1 LRGVSKKKAGYG
13 MSRKD
18 IMLGN
23 EAIARGLVEAGCEVA
38 ASYPGTPSSEILPA
52 VAHWAEELGTRTVVE
67 WGANE
72 KVALEY
78 AIGASFARKRSC
90 AIMKQVG
97 LNVAMDPFMSI
108 AANEMDGGVLLVVAD
123 EPGCYSSQTDQ
134 DSRALALF
142 AKIPCFDPCDAVEA
156 KAMVFDAYEISEKYR
171 VLTMLRP
178 TGRVNHCR
186 QAVEC
191 GDGVIPGRPLEFRR
205 MPEGHRILMPMTM
218 RGALERHNRRFEE
231 LRREFGTAFG
241 KYNFE
246 VPAQGPARL
255 GIIACGLCYAVV
267 RDVLKALGRTDV
279 ALLKIGTPVPLPLDL
294 VQDFIGRHD
303 SVLILEETFPVVE
316 QQLLDRT
323 KVQGRWNGWV
333 PMEWELSPEV
343 ITSIILRAL
352 GEPAAL
358 PAWEATLEEARKAL
372 QLGKRGPRLC
382 PGCGHRPSYLAIRKA
397 YPDCILCSDIGCYGL
412 AIAQKAVDTNVCMG
426 GSITVASG
434 IAMAFRA
441 EGKPAS
447 RPIFATLGD
456 STFFHMGLPGLASAV
471 YNKHP
476 FVLVI
481 LDNGITAMTG
491 GQGHPGVG
499 GKLRPGEKSGSVDI
513 EGAVRGCGVTH
524 LVVQEPY
531 DVSGSIRVLK
541 EAWEHARTA
550 EEPAVVILRHPCITM
565 LKAPPTPRPVR
576 VDPDKCTGCRYCLT
590 HFNCPGI
597 GWDEN
602 TKKTFID
609 RRFCVSCGVCVDA
622 CPRDA
627 IVFTGEEA

>member
-1 LRGVSKKKAGYG
+1 
-13 MSRKD
+13 MSRKE

-38 ASYPGTPSSEILPA
+38 AAYPGTPSSEILPA
-52 VAHWAEELGTRTVVE
+52 VAHWADELGTRTVVE

-97 LNVAMDPFMSI
+97 LNVAMDPFMSV
-108 AANEMDGGVLLVVAD
+108 AANELDGGVLLVVAD

-142 AKIPCFDPCDAVEA
+142 AKIPCFDPCDAAEA
-156 KAMVFDAYEISEKYR
+156 KAMVFDAYALSEKYK

-186 QAVEC
+186 QDIEC
-191 GDGVIPGRPLEFRR
+191 GDSVHPGRPLEFNR

-231 LRREFGTAFG
+231 IRKAFSTAFEQ
-241 KYNFE
+241 YNFE
-246 VPAQGPARL
+246 VPPRDKARL

-267 RDVLKALGRTDV
+267 MDVLAAMGRTDV
-279 ALLKIGTPVPLPLDL
+279 AVLKIGTPVPLPLEL
-294 VQDFIGRHD
+294 VQDFLARHD
-303 SVLILEETFPVVE
+303 NVLLLEETFPVVE

-323 KVQGRWNGWV
+323 RIKGRWNGWV

-343 ITSIILRAL
+343 VGATIRQAL
-352 GEPAAL
+352 NEGVPT
-358 PAWEATLEEARKAL
+358 PAWENTLEEARRELK
-372 QLGKRGPRLC
+372 LGKRGPRLC
-382 PGCGHRPSYLAIRKA
+382 PGCGHRPSYFAIRKA
-397 YPDCILCSDIGCYGL
+397 YPQCILCSDIGCYGL

-441 EGKPAS
+441 EGKPAD

-476 FVLVI
+476 LVVVI

-499 GKLRPGEKSGSVDI
+499 GKPRRKDESSAVDL
-513 EGAVRGCGVTH
+513 EDAVRGCGVNH
-524 LVVQEPY
+524 VVVHEPY
-531 DVSGSIRVLK
+531 DMPGSVAVLR
-541 EAWEHARTA
+541 EAWEYAKIHG
-550 EEPAVVILRHPCITM
+550 EPAVVILRHPCITM

-576 VDPDKCTGCRYCLT
+576 VDPEKCTGCRYCLT
-590 HFNCPGI
+590 HFNCPGLA
-597 GWDEN
+597 WDEN
-602 TKKTFID
+602 TGKVFVEG
-609 RRFCVSCGVCVDA
+609 RFCASCGVCVDV
-622 CPRDA
+622 CPRGA
-627 IVFTGEEA
+627 LVFCGEEA

>member
-1 LRGVSKKKAGYG
+1 
-13 MSRKD
+13 MSRKQ

-38 ASYPGTPSSEILPA
+38 AAYPGTPSSEILPA
-52 VAHWAEELGTRTVVE
+52 VAQWADELGTRTVVE

-90 AIMKQVG
+90 AVMKQVG

-108 AANEMDGGVLLVVAD
+108 AANEMDGGILLVVAD

-134 DSRALALF
+134 DSRSLALF
-142 AKIPCFDPCDAVEA
+142 AKIPCFDPCDAAEA
-156 KAMVFDAYEISEKYR
+156 KEMVFDAYAISEKYK
-171 VLTMLRP
+171 VVTMLRP

-186 QAVEC
+186 QDIEC
-191 GDGVIPGRPLEFRR
+191 RDSVLPGRPLEFHR

-218 RGALERHNRRFEE
+218 RGALERHNRRFED
-231 LRREFGTAFG
+231 LRKDFGTSFG

-246 VPAQGPARL
+246 TPAQGTPHL
-255 GIIACGLCYAVV
+255 GIVACGLCYAVV

-279 ALLKIGTPVPLPLDL
+279 AVLKIGTPVPLPLEM
-294 VQDFIGRHD
+294 VQDFIRRHEN
-303 SVLILEETFPVVE
+303 VLLLEETFPVVE
-316 QQLLDRT
+316 QQLPDRT
-323 KVQGRWNGWV
+323 NLKGRWNGWV

-343 ITSIILRAL
+343 VAEIVLRAL
-352 GEPAAL
+352 GESAAT
-358 PAWEATLEEARKAL
+358 PAWETALEEARKAL
-372 QLGKRGPRLC
+372 HLGKRGPRLC
-382 PGCGHRPSYLAIRKA
+382 PGCGHRPSYFAIRKA
-397 YPDCILCSDIGCYGL
+397 YPNCILCSDIGCYGL

-426 GSITVASG
+426 GSVTVASG

-441 EGKPAS
+441 EGKPAE

-499 GKLRPGEKSGSVDI
+499 GKPRKGQESRSVDI

-524 LVVQEPY
+524 LVVHEPY
-531 DVSGSIRVLK
+531 DVQGSVGVLK
-541 EAWEHARTA
+541 EAWEYARTA
-550 EEPAVVILRHPCITM
+550 GEPAVVIFRHPCITM
-565 LKAPPTPRPVR
+565 LKVPPTPRPVR
-576 VDPDKCTGCRYCLT
+576 IDPEKCTGCRYCLT
-590 HFNCPGI
+590 NFNCPGI
-597 GWDEN
+597 GWDET
-602 TKKTFID
+602 TKKAFID
-609 RRFCVSCGVCVDA
+609 HRFCVSCGVCTDV
-622 CPRDA
+622 CPRGA
-627 IVFTGEEA
+627 MEFTGGDA

>member
-1 LRGVSKKKAGYG
+1 
-13 MSRKD
+13 MSRKE

-52 VAHWAEELGTRTVVE
+52 MAHWAEELGARTVVE

-108 AANEMDGGVLLVVAD
+108 AANEMDGGILLVVAD

-186 QAVEC
+186 QAIEC
-191 GDGVIPGRPLEFRR
+191 GDGVLPGRPLEFRR

-279 ALLKIGTPVPLPLDL
+279 ALP
-294 VQDFIGRHD
+294 
-303 SVLILEETFPVVE
+303 
-316 QQLLDRT
+316 
-323 KVQGRWNGWV
+323 
-333 PMEWELSPEV
+333 
-343 ITSIILRAL
+343 
-352 GEPAAL
+352 
-358 PAWEATLEEARKAL
+358 WEATDRVERLLSAL
-372 QLGKRGPRLC
+372 
-382 PGCGHRPSYLAIRKA
+382 
-397 YPDCILCSDIGCYGL
+397 
-412 AIAQKAVDTNVCMG
+412 
-426 GSITVASG
+426 
-434 IAMAFRA
+434 
-441 EGKPAS
+441 
-447 RPIFATLGD
+447 
-456 STFFHMGLPGLASAV
+456 
-471 YNKHP
+471 
-476 FVLVI
+476 
-481 LDNGITAMTG
+481 
-491 GQGHPGVG
+491 
-499 GKLRPGEKSGSVDI
+499 
-513 EGAVRGCGVTH
+513 
-524 LVVQEPY
+524 
-531 DVSGSIRVLK
+531 
-541 EAWEHARTA
+541 
-550 EEPAVVILRHPCITM
+550 
-565 LKAPPTPRPVR
+565 
-576 VDPDKCTGCRYCLT
+576 
-590 HFNCPGI
+590 
-597 GWDEN
+597 
-602 TKKTFID
+602 
-609 RRFCVSCGVCVDA
+609 
-622 CPRDA
+622 
-627 IVFTGEEA
+627 